1 MGTLG
6 PIALF
11 GSGETS
17 PAAQR
22 IHQRVMELLIPPI
35 QPAILETP
43 AGFEPNAAGVAQ
55 KIIDYLA
62 HRLQN
67 FAPTSVAIA
76 ARKRNTPFSPD
87 DPTIAAPL
95 FQANYLFM
103 GPGSPTYAA
112 RQLADS
118 YTWHAMLARHRL
130 GAALSFSSA
139 TTIAVSQHAMPIYE
153 IYKVGADLHWQP
165 GLDFFGYFGIPLV
178 IVPHW
183 NNSDGGAELDTSHCY
198 LGLERYTRLLTLLP
212 NPVTVLG
219 IEENTGLVIQPE
231 QGLCEVVGNGAVVVV
246 RDGVEVRYS
255 SKASFAATVL
265 GDWQLPVGHAGIPAS
280 IWQAAVMAT
289 AVTAADKDAEGPSAV
304 VVTLAEARAAAR
316 AAKDW
321 PAADR
326 IRDELA
332 ALGWQVNDT
341 ATGPQLRRIE
351 ES

>member
-1 MGTLG
+1 
-6 PIALF
+6 
-11 GSGETS
+11 
-17 PAAQR
+17 
-22 IHQRVMELLIPPI
+22 MELLTPPI
-35 QPAILETP
+35 RPAILETP

-76 ARKRNTPFSPD
+76 ARKRDTPFSPD

-130 GAALSFSSA
+130 GAAICFSSA
-139 TTIAVSQHAMPIYE
+139 STIAVSQHAMPIYE

-165 GLDFFGYFGIPLV
+165 GLDFFGHFGIPLV

-198 LGLERYTRLLTLLP
+198 LGLERYTSLLTLLP

-231 QGLCEVVGNGAVVVV
+231 RGLCEVVGNGAVVVV
-246 RDGVEVRYS
+246 RDGVEVRYP
-255 SKASFAATVL
+255 SKASFAVTVL
-265 GDWQLPVGHAGIPAS
+265 GNWQLPVDHAGIPAPT
-280 IWQAAVMAT
+280 WQVAVMA
-289 AVTAADKDAEGPSAV
+289 ATAADKDTAGPAAAV
-304 VVTLAEARAAAR
+304 VALAEARAAAR
-316 AAKDW
+316 GDKDW

-332 ALGWQVNDT
+332 AQGWQVNDT
-341 ATGPQLRRIE
+341 AAGPQLSRIK